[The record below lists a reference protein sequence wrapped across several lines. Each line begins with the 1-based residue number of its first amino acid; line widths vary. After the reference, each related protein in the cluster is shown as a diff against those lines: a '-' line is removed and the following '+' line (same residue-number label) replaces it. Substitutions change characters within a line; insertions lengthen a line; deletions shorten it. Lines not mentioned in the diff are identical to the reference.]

1 MVKPTSVRRTDEPT
15 FPDVRKWFDE
25 NLDAEKCDLDDQEVY
40 ENVYHAGRWAGI
52 FQFTERGSQN
62 FIKNVKPRSIDDIAA
77 ATSIFRPGPLMANVD
92 KAFIADK
99 ERVERGEMLEYV
111 HPIVEHV
118 LSKSYGHMVYQE
130 SFMTLGREL
139 GGLSWEDCDKLRKI
153 LVKKSIGTDVN
164 EKKAK
169 DALAIKERF
178 MAGAVENG
186 MKPEQVE
193 ELWKKME
200 FFSGYGFNKSV
211 TENTKVNIYTC
222 DGSFL
227 CQKLVTQVQAGEFL
241 QSRDEKT
248 GETIFVKVIDLH
260 DHGVIPVFE
269 YTFSNGEKVEC
280 TPEHKFRTTCGQML
294 SIRQIVEQNLDVV
307 SVKKDHA
314 DVR

>member
-1 MVKPTSVRRTDEPT
+1 MVKPTSVRRADEPT

-62 FIKNVKPRSIDDIAA
+62 FIKSVKPRSINDIAA

-99 ERVERGEMLEYV
+99 ERVERGEKLEYV
-111 HPIVEHV
+111 HPIVERV

-139 GGLSWEDCDKLRKI
+139 GNLSWEDCDKLRKI

-200 FFSGYGFNKSV
+200 FFSGYGFNLCLQQDTCIV
-211 TENTKVNIYTC
+211 VCDEN
-222 DGSFL
+222 
-227 CQKLVTQVQAGEFL
+227 GENL
-241 QSRDEKT
+241 HSKRIADIRDTDYVITRDEQSRTDIVT
-248 GETIFVKVIDLH
+248 RVIANH
-260 DHGVIPVFE
+260 DNGVRSVNR
-269 YTFSNGEKVEC
+269 YTFSDGSYVDC
-280 TPEHKFRTTCGQML
+280 TPEHKFRTTCGKML
-294 SIRQIVEQNLDVV
+294 PISQIVEQNLDVV
-307 SVKKDHA
+307 SVNH
-314 DVR
+314 DV